1 MPQRES
7 DAAATKRRVAVVHGR
22 NEAASKA
29 LFDKLRDFRL
39 EPVEWDELLTQ
50 VRESTPS
57 VFSVVQQ
64 LFKQVQAVVV
74 LMTPDDEARLR
85 QSFWKESDDLQDRQ
99 LSGQPRPNVLVEAG
113 MAFARYPRRTLLVEI
128 GNVRIPSDFRG
139 MMTIRLDGTVES
151 IQRLARRL
159 AKPAGCAVEHGTG
172 TQWLDVASF
181 KDVVD
186 QMKREA
192 EEQRDPL
199 SIKNQRGKNLYDG
212 IASTGLV
219 DIENRGEWGYEAL
232 PPEVIYNNAGR
243 EVAIS
248 GISCHST
255 FVQHIAPI
263 WQVLN
268 SGRSFRV
275 LMLHPDSPDLER
287 INRREKHN
295 VGNDI
300 RTVIDTI
307 KLHDLHSNPAFSV
320 RFAPLL
326 MPFTAVMLDGDLSP
340 TGGRALDDSGV
351 IRVQPGVVHGTQHRG
366 PVFQFTKKPDGAFEY
381 FASDFREQWRRA
393 VTIPELAPQGKEIQD

>member
-1 MPQRES
+1 MVIRVPQS
-7 DAAATKRRVAVVHGR
+7 VSAAAAAKRRVAVVHGR

-29 LFDKLRDFRL
+29 LFEKIRDFRL

-64 LFKQVQAVVV
+64 LFKEVQAVVV
-74 LMTPDDEARLR
+74 LMTPDDEVRLR
-85 QSFWKESDDLQDRQ
+85 KRFWKDGDDLLDRQ

-128 GNVRIPSDFRG
+128 GDVKIPSDFRG
-139 MMTIRLDGTVES
+139 MMTVRLDGTVES
-151 IQRLARRL
+151 VQRLARRL
-159 AKPAGCAVEHGTG
+159 DKPAGCAVDYSSRN
-172 TQWLDVASF
+172 WLDVSSF
-181 KDVVD
+181 RDVLD
-186 QMKREA
+186 RMKRDA

-199 SIKNQRGKNLYDG
+199 SIKNQRGKDLYEG
-212 IASTGLV
+212 ISSTGLV
-219 DIENRGEWGYEAL
+219 DLENRGESGYEAL
-232 PPEVIYNNAGR
+232 PPEVIYNSASR

-263 WQVLN
+263 RGVLD
-268 SGRSFRV
+268 SGRNFRV

-287 INRREKHN
+287 INQRELHN

-300 RTVIDTI
+300 RTVIDVI
-307 KLHDLHSNPAFSV
+307 KLHDLHNNPAFSV

-351 IRVQPGVVHGTQHRG
+351 IRVQPGVVYGTQHRG
-366 PVFQFTKKPDGAFEY
+366 PVFQFSNKPDGAFEY
-381 FASDFREQWRRA
+381 FATDFREQWLRA
-393 VTIPELAPQGKEIQD
+393 KMIPDLTADQK